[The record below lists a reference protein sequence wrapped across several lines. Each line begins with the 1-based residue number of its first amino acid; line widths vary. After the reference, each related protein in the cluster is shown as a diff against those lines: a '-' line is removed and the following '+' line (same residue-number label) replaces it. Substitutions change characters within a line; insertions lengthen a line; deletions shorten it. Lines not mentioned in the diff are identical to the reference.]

1 MNDTTEIRLGGRTL
15 HLRYTMQALFEA
27 ADRFGGEG
35 KAMEALSMEG
45 REGFEAFRFW
55 LVLLSRAGEKR
66 RREDG
71 ERAEEY
77 LRETDVTADM
87 TPGEYLT
94 AKQAV
99 IDAINAGYRRQE
111 DDPEREVDLTLM
123 EIEEKKER
131 AGA

>member
-1 MNDTTEIRLGGRTL
+1 MNGTIETKLSGRTL

-27 ADRFGGEG
+27 AEHFGGEG
-35 KAMEALSMEG
+35 KAMEALSKEG
-45 REGFEAFRFW
+45 KEGFEAFRFW

-71 ERAEEY
+71 EKMQEY
-77 LRETDVTADM
+77 LREADVTADM
-87 TPGEYLT
+87 TPGEYLA

-111 DDPEREVDLTLM
+111 DDPEQEVDLTLM